1 MSSHDSNVAS
11 MSKSEVKRRNLVKGA
26 AWTVPVVAVAA
37 AAPMAAASPIPPRGL
52 NGWVTLRRNCSQNP
66 NFRIDGLGNFTGG
79 GANDRGI
86 WTFVNDP
93 NATLTN
99 AEIVFFFNRSN
110 LSFTNGSQGGGWSNL
125 VRVQALDGTSPANG
139 YYAYRAT
146 YTGTW
151 TYFPQYQAWSAD
163 GDPYWSTNIGS
174 CNSGISG
181 YARRTLTVNGETIT
195 FTRGPVSV

>member
-1 MSSHDSNVAS
+1 MSSQDSNVAS

-52 NGWVTLRRNCSQNP
+52 NGWVTLRRNCGWNP

-99 AEIVFFFNRSN
+99 AEIVFFFNQNN
-110 LSFTNGSQGGGWSNL
+110 LSFTNGSQTGWSNL
-125 VRVQALDGTSPANG
+125 VRAQALDGTSPANG

-146 YTGTW
+146 YNGNW
-151 TYFPQYQAWSAD
+151 TYFSQYQAWSAN